1 MKESNLGGIE
11 RLILGGLAAFPSHFA
26 GIRDATR
33 PEMFTS
39 HIGRTIAEA
48 MWSGLMRGRY
58 LPENVAAQLPKNY
71 TSELHQAREVALARL
86 ISRED
91 IIEAADILRANWS
104 NETYR
109 AAMQT
114 AIEKGDGVD
123 WKEIDGV
130 IEEARQT
137 IAGAQRVQTRSRE
150 ETLDDIVT
158 DMFAGVTG
166 QKTHHGIGTGFTD
179 LDDLTGGWEPGQQIV
194 IGGRPGMGKTR
205 LAMGMALHAARN
217 GDPVVFVSMEMT
229 AAELWKLALSWATKI
244 PVSVIRTYNY
254 KSTADTDAVKQAAD
268 TMKNW
273 PLYVIDNLRY
283 AEDIEYAI
291 RELHQRHGAKMVV
304 IDYLQLMY
312 QRNSRKNGNRN
323 NELTEISAG
332 LKGLAQEL
340 RFASIPLSQLSRGV
354 DSRSNRRPVLADL
367 RDSGAIEA
375 DADVVIFPHRENAE
389 DTNCAAEIIVAK
401 QRAGKLGTVE
411 CTWTSHGFYADGTP
425 ELQPVN
431 GHAQP
436 IAPAYI
442 AEGDVPF

>member
-1 MKESNLGGIE
+1 
-11 RLILGGLAAFPSHFA
+11 
-26 GIRDATR
+26 
-33 PEMFTS
+33 
-39 HIGRTIAEA
+39 
-48 MWSGLMRGRY
+48 
-58 LPENVAAQLPKNY
+58 
-71 TSELHQAREVALARL
+71 
-86 ISRED
+86 
-91 IIEAADILRANWS
+91 
-104 NETYR
+104 
-109 AAMQT
+109 
-114 AIEKGDGVD
+114 
-123 WKEIDGV
+123 
-130 IEEARQT
+130 
-137 IAGAQRVQTRSRE
+137 
-150 ETLDDIVT
+150 
-158 DMFAGVTG
+158 
-166 QKTHHGIGTGFTD
+166 
-179 LDDLTGGWEPGQQIV
+179 
-194 IGGRPGMGKTR
+194 MGKTR
-205 LAMGMALHAARN
+205 LAMGMALHVARA
-217 GDPVVFVSMEMT
+217 GEPVIVVSMEMT
-229 AAELWKLALSWATKI
+229 ASELWKLALSWATKI

-254 KSTADTDAVKQAAD
+254 RSTADTDAVREAARI
-268 TMKNW
+268 MKSW
-273 PLYVIDNLRY
+273 PLYIIDNLRY

-291 RELHQRHGAKMVV
+291 REMHQRHGAKLVV

-389 DTNCAAEIIVAK
+389 DANCAAEIIVAK

-411 CTWTSHGFYADGTP
+411 CTWTSHGFYADGAP
-425 ELQPVN
+425 EIQPLN

>member
-1 MKESNLGGIE
+1 
-11 RLILGGLAAFPSHFA
+11 
-26 GIRDATR
+26 
-33 PEMFTS
+33 
-39 HIGRTIAEA
+39 
-48 MWSGLMRGRY
+48 
-58 LPENVAAQLPKNY
+58 
-71 TSELHQAREVALARL
+71 VALARL

-109 AAMQT
+109 AAMQA
-114 AIEKGDGVD
+114 AIEKGDGAD
-123 WKEIDGV
+123 WKEVDGV

-150 ETLDDIVT
+150 ETLDDIVS

-166 QKTHHGIGTGFTD
+166 QKTHHGTGTGFND

-291 RELHQRHGAKMVV
+291 RELHQRHGAKLVV

-354 DSRSNRRPVLADL
+354 DSRSNRRPVLGDL

-425 ELQPVN
+425 EIQPIN